1 MITWKKKVR
10 LTLLDCLYL
19 FSLYGLT
26 IVNEKWVH
34 ILTFEQG
41 GLGQAQPGHSLLSQD
56 TT

>member
-19 FSLYGLT
+19 FSSHGLT

-41 GLGQAQPGHSLLSQD
+41 GLGQAQSGHSLSSQD